1 MMKKGEKMIVT
12 WLIDRLVERS
22 DDVWTETVDGY
33 PERDTLHIG
42 FSGDEHRRETER
54 SILQQSGIR
63 LSEVERLREEGVVTR
78 IWLDDYCCGLEL
90 DLERT
95 HLLSGY
101 SREYLE
107 IWI

>member
-1 MMKKGEKMIVT
+1 MVVT
-12 WLIDRLVERS
+12 DLIYRLVGRS
-22 DDVWTETVDGY
+22 DTTWTETVEGH

-42 FSGDEHRRETER
+42 FSGDEDRRETVR
-54 SILQQSGIR
+54 SILQQSGVL
-63 LSEVERLREEGVVTR
+63 LSEVERLRQEGVVTR

-95 HLLSGY
+95 WLLSEY
-101 SREYLE
+101 SRKYLE

>member
-1 MMKKGEKMIVT
+1 MMKKGEKMTVT
-12 WLIDRLVERS
+12 DLIHKVVGRS
-22 DDVWTETVDGY
+22 DYSSSDKDKGVISLCY
-33 PERDTLHIG
+33 
-42 FSGDEHRRETER
+42 SGDEDKRETER
-54 SILQQSGIR
+54 SILQQSGVK
-63 LSEVERLREEGVVTR
+63 LSEVGVVTR

-95 HLLSGY
+95 WLLSEY